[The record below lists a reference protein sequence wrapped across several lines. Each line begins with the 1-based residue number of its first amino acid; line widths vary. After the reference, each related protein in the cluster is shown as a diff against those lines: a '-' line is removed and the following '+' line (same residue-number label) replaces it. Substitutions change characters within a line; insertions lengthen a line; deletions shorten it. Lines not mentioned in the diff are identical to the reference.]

1 MKNTS
6 REEMRNL
13 KAGDTF
19 WINGIEHTASVAAA
33 LCGDAE
39 FSDEFIVY
47 DEDDEGWLES
57 DFEERKPGVGDNRRE
72 PGGKWREPEYLEKIR
87 EELALLKNHQ
97 RSFAKADPMY
107 LALATAIVLMERK
120 IEEWEKEI

>member
-1 MKNTS
+1 MKNTT

-13 KAGDTF
+13 KGGDTF
-19 WINGIEHTASVAAA
+19 RINGIEHTASVAAA
-33 LCGDAE
+33 PCGDAE

-57 DFEERKPGVGDNRRE
+57 DFEERKPE
-72 PGGKWREPEYLEKIR
+72 PGGKQREPEYLEKIR

-97 RSFAKADPMY
+97 RSFAKADPIY

>member
-19 WINGIEHTASVAAA
+19 WINGTRHTASVAAA

-47 DEDDEGWLES
+47 DENDEGWFES
-57 DFEERKPGVGDNRRE
+57 DFEERKPE
-72 PGGKWREPEYLEKIR
+72 PDGKWPELEHLQKIR

-120 IEEWEKEI
+120 IEEWEKEV